1 MYKVYIITIYK
12 MNYRTLKEITATEK
26 AIQQALVQGV
36 KPQTLEETMK
46 VKFLVLSDGFGE
58 IEKVEVI
65 EFL

>member
-1 MYKVYIITIYK
+1 
-12 MNYRTLKEITATEK
+12 MNYKTLKEITATEK

-36 KPQTLEETMK
+36 KPQELEKTMQ
-46 VKFLVLSDGFGE
+46 VKFLVLSDGYGE

>member
-1 MYKVYIITIYK
+1 MIK
-12 MNYRTLKEITATEK
+12 MNYRTLREITATEK

-36 KPQTLEETMK
+36 KPQTLEETLK